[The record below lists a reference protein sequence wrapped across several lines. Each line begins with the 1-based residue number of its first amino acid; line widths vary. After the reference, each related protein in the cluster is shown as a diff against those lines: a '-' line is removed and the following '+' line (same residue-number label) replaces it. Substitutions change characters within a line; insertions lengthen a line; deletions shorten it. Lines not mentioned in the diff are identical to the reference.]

1 MPDSKGSAKLAR
13 SKALDDLIMGTNSSS
28 IVSKRSV
35 ERLYYANE
43 SHYFRHFVRK
53 PQRRAPLINRGY
65 WLRLKA
71 IDVIV
76 RQFLRSTP
84 SKRVVINLG
93 CGSDVLPWQCHTRY
107 GPSCQD
113 AVFIDV
119 DYPDLMRKKRT
130 IVLETPELRGIL
142 GSDFKTSQVEGDPVL
157 LKSDKYCQ
165 LACDLRD
172 LKGFQQTLES
182 LLPLSECSVL
192 FVAEVSI
199 TYMDTE
205 SADALIQWA
214 SSIGKAE
221 FCLLEQILP
230 NGPNHPFAQTMLKH
244 FNKLNTPLKSVH
256 QYPTVASQSA
266 RFKHRGW
273 QQVDIWDLWN
283 AWVDDKF
290 VTSTERVSLDD
301 IEPFDEWEEF
311 LLFCRHYVVVHA
323 QAAGSGMSR
332 SFEEIEPSRSL
343 DVQIKKQIPSA
354 TIKRRFGNS
363 LVLQNPESGHV
374 AVHML
379 GLGNEARSDTYD
391 LFNIGNQSAP
401 SSRLPFHGP
410 FPRMCSTM
418 SDLDEFGILLA
429 GGRTNPTKALSECWL
444 LTRGASCSWRKTWEL
459 PKPLYRHAA
468 LRLKNSS
475 LVLVVGGK
483 TGPSEI
489 SDDVFVFHPERGW
502 LTCEKLGIQPEP
514 LFGATICNS
523 FQAGVERNE
532 FGGLLAGGLRR
543 DGTFN
548 HKQYRWSLKMST
560 SQPLISFEEVAFHGN
575 CGKQLAVFG
584 ATIVDLGRRVA
595 ICGGM
600 GETPSHQGQTILLL
614 SGEDTM
620 PDILALKPPTDKEND
635 WPLMIGSSTVF
646 KDGQISVIGGGAT
659 CFSMGTYWETAVYH
673 LRPPVDNS
681 LLAES
686 TDVTLIGSEAL
697 QSWEYMESP
706 KILGKTGND
715 PSATSNQEAV
725 ITTEIPRVILRSA
738 AEFDAIVRK
747 GKPVV
752 MERLDLGPCV
762 QTWTAEH
769 MAELVGAEREFVV
782 HESRTDTERLDFN
795 SKNFQYVTDSFGNIM
810 KRIQQG
816 GRLYLRAL
824 SNSKPSERP
833 ANIKEDF
840 PALAD
845 DFIIPK
851 EVALVEEN
859 LFSSILRVS
868 GKVNMWLHY
877 DVMANIY
884 AQVRGSKRMILF
896 PPSDVSSLSFA
907 PGSSSSSIDVF
918 SLLASSSLP
927 KTSPYETNLAAGD
940 VLFIPTAWLHTATPT
955 SDMSVAVNVF
965 FRDLDKSS
973 YSAGR
978 DVYGNR
984 DLAAYE
990 RGRQDIAKLGK
1001 SFENLPQEVR
1011 RFYLARLADELLQTG
1026 EAAHE

>member
-1 MPDSKGSAKLAR
+1 MPHTKGAAKLAR

-43 SHYFRHFVRK
+43 PHFFRHFVKK

-76 RQFLRSTP
+76 KQFLRSTP

-107 GPSCQD
+107 GPSSQD

-130 IVLETPELRGIL
+130 IVLETPELREIL
-142 GSDFKTSQVEGDPVL
+142 GSDFETSQAENDPVL

-199 TYMDTE
+199 TYMDTG

-230 NGPNHPFAQTMLKH
+230 NGPHHPFAQTMLKH

-266 RFKHRGW
+266 RFRQRGW
-273 QQVDIWDLWN
+273 QQVDIWDLWG
-283 AWVDDKF
+283 AWVDDTF
-290 VTSTERVSLDD
+290 VTSAERVSLDE

-323 QAAGSGMSR
+323 QAAGSSISR
-332 SFEEIEPSRSL
+332 SSEEAKPVRSL
-343 DVQIKKQIPSA
+343 EFNVRIEKQIPSA
-354 TIKRRFGNS
+354 TIKRRFGNGM
-363 LVLQNPESGHV
+363 VLQNPETGHV

-391 LFNIGNQSAP
+391 LFNVGNQSNL
-401 SSRLPFHGP
+401 SSRLPSHGP
-410 FPRMCSTM
+410 FPRMCSTV
-418 SDLDEFGILLA
+418 SDLDEFGVLLA
-429 GGRTNPTKALSECWL
+429 GGRTNPVKALSECWL
-444 LTRGASCSWRKTWEL
+444 LTRGTSCSWRKTWEL

-475 LVLVVGGK
+475 LVLVIGGK
-483 TGPSEI
+483 TGPSDI
-489 SDDVFVFHPERGW
+489 SDDVFVFHPEKGW
-502 LTCEKLGIQPEP
+502 LTCEKIGVEPEP

-523 FQAGVERNE
+523 SKAGVERDE
-532 FGGLLAGGLRR
+532 FGGLLAGGLHL

-548 HKQYRWSLKMST
+548 VKQYRWSLKMT
-560 SQPLISFEEVAFHGN
+560 ASQPLISFEECAFQGK
-575 CGKQLAVFG
+575 CGSQLAIFG
-584 ATIVDLGRRVA
+584 ATTVDLGTRVA

-600 GETPSHQGQTILLL
+600 GENPSHQGQTILLL
-614 SGEDTM
+614 SGDDAM
-620 PDILALKPPTDKEND
+620 PEISASKPPDTENT
-635 WPLMIGSSTVF
+635 WPLMVGSSTVS
-646 KDGQISVIGGGAT
+646 KDGQITVIGGGAT
-659 CFSMGTYWETAVYH
+659 CFSMGTYWETALYH
-673 LRPPVDNS
+673 LRLPAGNGLPGQ
-681 LLAES
+681 L
-686 TDVTLIGSEAL
+686 TDGIDTL

-706 KILGKTGND
+706 KILGKIGND
-715 PSATSNQEAV
+715 LSAASNQGAV
-725 ITTEIPRVILRSA
+725 IMTEIPRVTLQSA
-738 AEFDAIVRK
+738 AEFEAIVRN

-752 MERLDLGPCV
+752 IEKLKLGPCV
-762 QTWTAEH
+762 QAWTAEY
-769 MAELVGAEREFVV
+769 MVEQVGAEREFVV

-810 KRIQQG
+810 RRIQKG

-840 PALAD
+840 PALAG
-845 DFIIPK
+845 DFVIPK
-851 EVALVEEN
+851 EVGLVEEN
-859 LFSSILRVS
+859 LFSSILRIS

-927 KTSPYETNLAAGD
+927 KTRPREANLAAGD

-984 DLAAYE
+984 DLMAYE
-990 RGRQDIAKLGK
+990 RGRQDVAKLGK